1 MGKIVV
7 GIDGSDVS
15 KAALRWAL
23 AEAQLRHATVE
34 AVHAWLP
41 LPIVASDVAP
51 VPGQASAAEL
61 IASLPPLQDAAEQ
74 LVRRAVEEVASD
86 ASVEVEGIAVE
97 GPAAQVLIDR
107 SRTAEL
113 IVVGSRGHGGFVGLL
128 LGSVSFQVAHHAMC
142 PVVIH
147 RQPSQQ

>member
-7 GIDGSDVS
+7 GVDGSDVS
-15 KAALRWAL
+15 KAALRWAVD
-23 AEAQLRHATVE
+23 EAQLRHATVE

-51 VPGQASAAEL
+51 VPGQASAADL
-61 IASLPPLQDAAEQ
+61 ISSLPPLQDAAQQ
-74 LVRRAVEEVASD
+74 LVRRAVDEVGGD
-86 ASVEVEGIAVE
+86 VKVEAMAVE
-97 GPAAQVLIDR
+97 GPAAQVLIER

-113 IVVGSRGHGGFVGLL
+113 VVVGSRGHGGFVGLL
-128 LGSVSFQVAHHAMC
+128 LGSVSLQVAHHALC

-147 RQPSQQ
+147 RQLEP